1 MKLSLSFVCSLL
13 ALSGAL
19 ALFGFLFLKT
29 GEAISATVA
38 DRAASAA
45 AGQEE
50 SAQKTLQAFVA
61 DTAADQSELASYVA
75 DDTSVV
81 GIIQTIED
89 AASREGVSVTIG
101 AISVVPAD
109 WRYHETLSLSLSA
122 TGSFSALA
130 AFSTDLESLPY
141 ASHPASVSF
150 QTSSGKNWFASY
162 TLDFLK
168 QKGKSS

>member
-1 MKLSLSFVCSLL
+1 LFV
-13 ALSGAL
+13 
-19 ALFGFLFLKT
+19 KT

-38 DRAASAA
+38 DRSQSAA

-50 SAQKTLQAFVA
+50 SAQKTLQAFVT
-61 DTAADQSELASYVA
+61 DTAPAQSELASYVA
-75 DDTSVV
+75 DDASVV
-81 GIIQTIED
+81 GIIQTVED
-89 AASREGVSVTIG
+89 AASREGISVTIG
-101 AISVVPAD
+101 AIAVAPAD

-122 TGSFSALA
+122 TGPFSALA

-141 ASHPASVSF
+141 ASHLESVSL
-150 QTSSGKNWFASY
+150 QSASGKNWFASY